1 MAAGNPT
8 LKANEQVKKTRKMDS
23 IRAIVKI
30 KNRHNKWESQIIYP
44 PTFVREKCER
54 VFELLLINFT

>member
-1 MAAGNPT
+1 MVAGKPT
-8 LKANEQVKKTRKMDS
+8 LKANEQVKKTRKIDN

-44 PTFVREKCER
+44 PTYVIEKCEL